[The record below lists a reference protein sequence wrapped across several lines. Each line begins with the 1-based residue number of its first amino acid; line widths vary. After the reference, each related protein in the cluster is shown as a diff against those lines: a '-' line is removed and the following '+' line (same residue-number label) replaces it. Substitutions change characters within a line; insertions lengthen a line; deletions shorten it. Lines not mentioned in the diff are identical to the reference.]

1 MKKKIKPPL
10 LKTLVA
16 FTVSVAGGH
25 AFGETQPCDDRLVW
39 YSNHTCL
46 LKVLREADERLNE
59 AYRRQLQDRS
69 ENDRGALRNAQRR
82 WIARRNSTCQ
92 VDERLN
98 ATREAWINALAGDPI
113 RGKCVLQHTT
123 TRTAE
128 LESQKSAPSRES
140 PLFFS
145 EIKPTTPDSAYATRS
160 QSAHRSGKFYFE
172 AVVDHGKITRSIEAD
187 IQLRVS
193 EGTQYVAA
201 TYSIRPQDLVIRLG
215 DTDSVTIVG
224 GNLGTIRLPRAV
236 IGVAVDL
243 DAKKFFHHRDGS
255 WKGKPP
261 SSGNGL
267 ILPSG
272 DYFVAEVSS
281 SISMSS
287 LIKEKV
293 LSVNFGDRPFVY
305 PLPAGYAAFDGGSQ
319 KPKEAVP
326 LASVPAV
333 APGAPIAGQLLSTW
347 IQRYW
352 QWIRSFP
359 TGETP
364 TDDSPGASCDS
375 EQSQTVFFLTGSPK
389 STPVSRV
396 CTIPR
401 GKYVLVPLINILAQ
415 VNAGTQVSCD
425 ALMRPV
431 GQVNETVT
439 DLSLTINGQTL
450 PSLDSYRAESGC
462 FELRDLSS
470 RVSGTAAG
478 TGYWVVLK
486 PLDVGN
492 YDLRFTGKYRANG
505 FAQDIAYQIRV
516 E

>member
-1 MKKKIKPPL
+1 MKKKIQPRL

-16 FTVSVAGGH
+16 FAVSVVGGH
-25 AFGETQPCDDRLVW
+25 GFAETQPCDDQLVW
-39 YSNHTCL
+39 YSNYSCL
-46 LKVLREADERLNE
+46 LKVLREVDERLNE
-59 AYRRQLQDRS
+59 AYRRQLQDGS
-69 ENDRGALRNAQRR
+69 ENDRGALRDAQRR
-82 WIARRNSTCQ
+82 WIAGRNSTCQ
-92 VDERLN
+92 IDERRN
-98 ATREAWINALAGDPI
+98 VTREAWINALVGDPI
-113 RGKCVLQHTT
+113 RANCVLQHTT
-123 TRTAE
+123 ARTAE

-145 EIKPTTPDSAYATRS
+145 EIKPTTPESAYATRS

-172 AVVDHGKITRSIEAD
+172 VVVDHGKITRSIEAD

-243 DAKKFFHHRDGS
+243 DANKFFHHRDGD
-255 WKGKPP
+255 WKGKTP

-281 SISMSS
+281 SISMSP

-293 LSVNFGDRPFVY
+293 LSVNFGDHPFVY
-305 PLPAGYAAFDGGSQ
+305 PLPGYVAFDGGSQ

-326 LASVPAV
+326 LTSVPAV
-333 APGAPIAGQLLSTW
+333 APGAPIAGQPLSTW

-352 QWIRSFP
+352 QWIWSFP
-359 TGETP
+359 TGKTP
-364 TDDSPGASCDS
+364 TDDSQGASCDS

-450 PSLDSYRAESGC
+450 LSPERYRAESGC

-470 RVSGTAAG
+470 GVSRTAAG
-478 TGYWVVLK
+478 AGYWVVLK
-486 PLDVGN
+486 PLAVGN

>member
-1 MKKKIKPPL
+1 M
-10 LKTLVA
+10 
-16 FTVSVAGGH
+16 SVAGGY
-25 AFGETQPCDDRLVW
+25 AFGETQPCDDQLAW
-39 YSNHTCL
+39 YSNHSCL

-59 AYRRQLQDRS
+59 AYRRQLQDGS
-69 ENDRGALRNAQRR
+69 EHDRGALRDAQRR

-92 VDERLN
+92 INPRLN

-113 RGKCVLQHTT
+113 RGNCVLQHTT
-123 TRTAE
+123 ARTAE
-128 LESQKSAPSRES
+128 LESQKSAPSPES

-145 EIKPTTPDSAYATRS
+145 EIKPATPDSAYATRS

-172 AVVDHGKITRSIEAD
+172 VVVDHGKITRSIEAD

-201 TYSIRPQDLVIRLG
+201 TYSIRPQDLLIRLG

-243 DAKKFFHHRDGS
+243 DAKKFFHHRDGA
-255 WKGKPP
+255 WKGKTP

-281 SISMSS
+281 SVSMSP

-293 LSVNFGDRPFVY
+293 LCVNFGDRPFVY
-305 PLPAGYAAFDGGSQ
+305 PLPAGYAAFDGGGSQ

-333 APGAPIAGQLLSTW
+333 APRAPIAGQPLSTW

-359 TGETP
+359 KSKTP

-375 EQSQTVFFLTGSPK
+375 EQSQPVFFLTGSAK

-415 VNAGTQVSCD
+415 VNAETQVSCD
-425 ALMRPV
+425 ALIGSVR
-431 GQVNETVT
+431 QVNESVT
-439 DLSLTINGQTL
+439 DLSLTINGQIL
-450 PSLDSYRAESGC
+450 LSPERYRAENGC
-462 FELRDLSS
+462 FELRDSS
-470 RVSGTAAG
+470 SGVSGTAAG
-478 TGYWVVLK
+478 AGYWVVLK

-492 YDLRFTGKYRANG
+492 YNLRFTGKYRANG
-505 FAQDIAYQIRV
+505 FAQDITYRIRV